1 MPGING
7 REYQLA
13 TLDVTLVGPSS
24 TFTFSTLKDVKY
36 KTAAPKEPVRDQ
48 RGRQIGWVRKDEDTS
63 GASMRC
69 LLSEWKTF
77 KEWAAQQWPGRGV
90 GDMPFNAVLTYG
102 EDPLDFLTDKW
113 EGAMFQEEARAI
125 GSDQKEAECELP
137 LFILHVHPHGGDFT
151 T

>member
-36 KTAAPKEPVRDQ
+36 KTARPKEPVRNQKGDN
-48 RGRQIGWVRKDEDTS
+48 IGWTSKDEDTS

-77 KEWAAQQWPGRGV
+77 KEWAATQWPGRKV
-90 GDMPFNAVLTYG
+90 SSMPFNAVLTYG

-113 EGAMFQEEARAI
+113 EGAMFNEEARAS
-125 GSDQKEAECELP
+125 GSDQKEHEIELP
-137 LFILHVHPHGGDFT
+137 LFILHVHMHGGEF
-151 T
+151 